1 MKFKNDYAYNL
12 LVHYKCSKM
21 VVNSHRN
28 SNTISM
34 LLFLEIVTSTSD
46 RNSSNNSSNT
56 SSTSNNSNSSISAS
70 SGNSSSSSNSIK
82 GS

>member
-1 MKFKNDYAYNL
+1 MKFKNDYAYNF

-28 SNTISM
+28 SNTM

-70 SGNSSSSSNSIK
+70 SGNSSSSNNIIK